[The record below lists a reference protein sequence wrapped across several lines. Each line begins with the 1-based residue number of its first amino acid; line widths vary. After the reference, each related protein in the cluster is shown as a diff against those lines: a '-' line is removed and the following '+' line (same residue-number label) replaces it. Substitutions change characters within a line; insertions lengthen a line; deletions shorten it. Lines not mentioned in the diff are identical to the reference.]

1 MASNTELYRQLLLQI
16 LEMQSEQ
23 RAAMERIEARLAE
36 QQAVN
41 ERVEARLI
49 ALEVKRQ
56 HASPVPKVTTPRVTL
71 PTPPSS
77 ATAAEEQNIEFPLAA
92 PMIPPITPVAIE
104 ITCDDTI
111 EKPLETDSPVVTTS
125 LETRTESPLATTVE
139 TVTAD
144 QPDTCLQAL
153 CLPKLAYGT
162 LELAFSGL
170 AAGTVLWTTGG
181 LTPGY
186 PLYGKVRP
194 EPEPPPSG
202 LTWVGQP
209 CVNCLLLHC

>member
-1 MASNTELYRQLLLQI
+1 MATESDLIQQLL
-16 LEMQSEQ
+16 MQLVEGQ
-23 RAAMERIEARLAE
+23 ARINARLAE
-36 QQAVN
+36 LQIVF
-41 ERVEARLI
+41 ERVETRLVAFQI
-49 ALEVKRQ
+49 KRQ
-56 HASPVPKVTTPRVTL
+56 HASPVQTVTTPRVTL

-153 CLPKLAYGT
+153 CLPKLAYVA
-162 LELAFSGL
+162 LELVFFAL
-170 AAGTVLWTTGG
+170 ATETVLWTTGG
-181 LTPGY
+181 LTPCC

-202 LTWVGQP
+202 LIWVGQP
-209 CVNCLLLHC
+209 HVNCLLLQC

>member
-1 MASNTELYRQLLLQI
+1 MASNTELCRQLLLQI
-16 LEMQSEQ
+16 LGMQSEQ
-23 RAAMERIEARLAE
+23 KAAMDRIAARL
-36 QQAVN
+36 
-41 ERVEARLI
+41 LS
-49 ALEVKRQ
+49 LEVKRQ
-56 HASPVPKVTTPRVTL
+56 HASPVQTVTTPRVTL
-71 PTPPSS
+71 PIPPPS
-77 ATAAEEQNIEFPLAA
+77 ATVAEEQNFESPLAA
-92 PMIPPITPVAIE
+92 PTGLPIIPVAIE

-111 EKPLETDSPVVTTS
+111 EKPLETGSPVVTTS
-125 LETRTESPLATTVE
+125 LETRAESPLATTVE

-153 CLPKLAYGT
+153 RLPKLALDT

-181 LTPGY
+181 LTPCY

-202 LTWVGQP
+202 LIWVGQP
-209 CVNCLLLHC
+209 HVNCLLLHC

>member
-1 MASNTELYRQLLLQI
+1 MATESDSIQQI
-16 LEMQSEQ
+16 LAQLCER
-23 RAAMERIEARLAE
+23 RAKNDARPAEHQALLVDQKAFNERIKARL
-36 QQAVN
+36 V
-41 ERVEARLI
+41 
-49 ALEVKRQ
+49 ALELKWQ
-56 HASPVPKVTTPRVTL
+56 HSSPVQTVTTPRVTL

-77 ATAAEEQNIEFPLAA
+77 ATAAEERNIESPLAA
-92 PMIPPITPVAIE
+92 PTVLPITPVAIE
-104 ITCDDTI
+104 LTCDDTV
-111 EKPLETDSPVVTTS
+111 EKPSETGSPAVMCS

-153 CLPKLAYGT
+153 RLPKLAYGI

-170 AAGTVLWTTGG
+170 AAGTFLWTTGG
-181 LTPGY
+181 LTPCY

-209 CVNCLLLHC
+209 DVNCLLLHC